1 MHIIEV
7 QCGIDRILAAETKER
22 ARVILSLASSPVNIV
37 GTLQCPSGNSMY
49 FIPLESWNLDMRL
62 FLFVIFQLILG
73 FVGKSNITLQF
84 VKNKAINSYS
94 DPSMPA

>member
-1 MHIIEV
+1 
-7 QCGIDRILAAETKER
+7 
-22 ARVILSLASSPVNIV
+22 
-37 GTLQCPSGNSMY
+37 MY